1 MTPARLAWLDAARG
15 AALIPM
21 ALYHGAWDLSLLG
34 WIETDI
40 GGHAGWTA
48 LARAT
53 TVCFLVISGIGLALA
68 ARAGAGSGKAL
79 RRVGRIAAAAGLV
92 SLATWW
98 FAPANMVVF
107 GILHAIALG
116 SLLAWPLRRA
126 PDALLLALA
135 GLVMALPFLLRHPL
149 FAGTAWA
156 WLGLSPEPSA
166 AFDHVPLL
174 PWWGWML
181 LGLVAGR
188 RLPLGGAAS
197 PSPGLLARSLAWA
210 GRRSLPIY
218 LLHQPLFIGALT
230 LAAHLAA
237 PSPAALR
244 EGWREALRA
253 DCAAAGDPAPVC
265 AAYADCAIARL
276 ASEPGLLEAARRKR
290 LSPSQR
296 ARFESVL
303 DACEAEAGEAPR

>member
-1 MTPARLAWLDAARG
+1 MAARLPWLDAARG

-21 ALYHGAWDLSLLG
+21 ALYHGAWDLSLFG

-40 GGHAGWTA
+40 ATHPGWTA

-53 TVCFLVISGIGLALA
+53 TVTFLVVSGMSLALA
-68 ARAGAGSGKAL
+68 ARTGAGWREAL
-79 RRVGRIAAAAGLV
+79 RRVGRIAAAAALV
-92 SLATWW
+92 SLATAW

-135 GLVMALPFLLRHPL
+135 AAVLALPFLLRHPV
-149 FAGTAWA
+149 FAAPGWA

-166 AFDHVPLL
+166 ALDHVPLL

-188 RLPLGGAAS
+188 RLPVAGGGR
-197 PSPGLLARSLAWA
+197 SPGRLLRAFAWA

-218 LLHQPLFIGALT
+218 LLHQPVFIGALM
-230 LAAHLAA
+230 LAAQLAA

-244 EGWREALRA
+244 EGWRAALQA

-265 AAYADCAIARL
+265 AAYAACAVGRL
-276 ASEPGLLEAARRKR
+276 APEPGLLEAARRKR
-290 LSPSQR
+290 LTPDQR
-296 ARFESVL
+296 ARFEAVL

>member
-21 ALYHGAWDLSLLG
+21 ALYHGAWDLSLFG
-34 WIETDI
+34 WIATDI
-40 GGHAGWTA
+40 AHHAGWTA

-53 TVCFLVISGIGLALA
+53 TVSFLVISGIGLALA
-68 ARAGAGSGKAL
+68 ARAGAGPGRAL

-98 FAPANMVVF
+98 FAPANMVLF

-135 GLVMALPFLLRHPL
+135 ALVMALPFLLRDPA
-149 FAGTAWA
+149 FAGPGWS

-166 AFDHVPLL
+166 AFDHVPLA

-188 RLPLGGAAS
+188 RLPLAGAGAA
-197 PSPGLLARSLAWA
+197 PGAVVRGLAWA

-218 LLHQPLFIGALT
+218 LLHQPLFIGALM

-244 EGWREALRA
+244 ESWREALRA
-253 DCAAAGDPAPVC
+253 DCAASGDPAPVC
-265 AAYADCAIARL
+265 AAYAECAVSRL
-276 ASEPGLLEAARRKR
+276 APEPGLLDAARRKR
-290 LSPSQR
+290 LTQAQR

-303 DACEAEAGEAPR
+303 DACEAEAGQLGR